1 MKTTLLLLALLGCS
15 LRAIAQTAEVP
26 PYGAPIS
33 LDRARQVLAAA
44 RAEAQK
50 NKWQVAIAVVDG
62 GGHLVAF
69 ERMDSTQTGSVLVA
83 IEKAKTSAAFRR
95 PTKVFQDAIATGGE
109 GLRMLALPGSTPLEG
124 GLVLVHE
131 GRIVGAIGVS
141 GVTSAQDAQI
151 ARAGVATLQ

>member
-1 MKTTLLLLALLGCS
+1 MKNALLLLALVASALS
-15 LRAIAQTAEVP
+15 AAAQNAP
-26 PYGAPIS
+26 LPYGAPIS
-33 LDRARQVLAAA
+33 LERARQVLAAA
-44 RAEAQK
+44 TVEAQK
-50 NKWQVAIAVVDG
+50 NKWPVAIAVVDG

-69 ERMDSTQTGSVLVA
+69 DRLDHTQTGSVVVA

-95 PTKVFQDAIATGGE
+95 PTKALQDVIAAGGD
-109 GLRMLALPGSTPLEG
+109 GLRMLALPGATPLEG

-151 ARAGVATLQ
+151 AQAGVAALR